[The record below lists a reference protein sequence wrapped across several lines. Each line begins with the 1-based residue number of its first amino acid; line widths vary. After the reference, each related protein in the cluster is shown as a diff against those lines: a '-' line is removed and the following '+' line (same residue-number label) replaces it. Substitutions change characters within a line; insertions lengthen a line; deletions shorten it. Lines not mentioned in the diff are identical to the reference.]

1 MHIHFP
7 FRGKV
12 SHFCYNILHDLSIPI
27 LIPQEEKIAA
37 LQGFADQL
45 IRSRHYAA
53 VEVAER
59 RASVLAQWSKLK
71 SAMGKWRSLLGHS
84 QSLQHFK
91 READEA
97 TAWMGEKMQVA
108 CDDSYKDPTN
118 LPVSTYFWVINHGK
132 NFSISM
138 YLYMHICK
146 FCAQISQVH

>member
-1 MHIHFP
+1 M
-7 FRGKV
+7 
-12 SHFCYNILHDLSIPI
+12 
-27 LIPQEEKIAA
+27 
-37 LQGFADQL
+37 QGSADQL

-97 TAWMGEKMQVA
+97 AAWMGEKMQVA

-118 LPVSTYFWVINHGK
+118 LPVSAYI
-132 NFSISM
+132 
-138 YLYMHICK
+138 
-146 FCAQISQVH
+146 

>member
-1 MHIHFP
+1 MEKYHNSGYI
-7 FRGKV
+7 
-12 SHFCYNILHDLSIPI
+12 HDLSIPI
-27 LIPQEEKIAA
+27 PILQEEKIAA

-118 LPVSTYFWVINHGK
+118 LPVSTCFWVINHGK
-132 NFSISM
+132 KFSIFVFI
-138 YLYMHICK
+138 HICE
-146 FCAQISQVH
+146 FCAQISQVC

>member
-1 MHIHFP
+1 MGHPYVPHP
-7 FRGKV
+7 
-12 SHFCYNILHDLSIPI
+12 LSIYVHSIFELTTFVNVHI
-27 LIPQEEKIAA
+27 LCRSQEEKIAA

-71 SAMGKWRSLLGHS
+71 SAMGKWRSLLGQS

-97 TAWMGEKMQVA
+97 AAWMAEKMQVA

-118 LPVSTYFWVINHGK
+118 LPVSR
-132 NFSISM
+132 S
-138 YLYMHICK
+138 LYI
-146 FCAQISQVH
+146 V

>member
-1 MHIHFP
+1 MHLLWSLYSTKGALNFLFP
-7 FRGKV
+7 
-12 SHFCYNILHDLSIPI
+12 IP
-27 LIPQEEKIAA
+27 IPQEEKIAA

-97 TAWMGEKMQVA
+97 AAWMGEKMQVA

-118 LPVSTYFWVINHGK
+118 LPVSACSFVVNRAH
-132 NFSISM
+132 
-138 YLYMHICK
+138 LQ
-146 FCAQISQVH
+146 FCAQIISLTQP

>member
-1 MHIHFP
+1 MKILKNLFKHRCIVTREFP
-7 FRGKV
+7 CTKLLLLPMV
-12 SHFCYNILHDLSIPI
+12 P
-27 LIPQEEKIAA
+27 IPQEEKIVA

-71 SAMGKWRSLLGHS
+71 SAMGKWRSLLGQS

-97 TAWMGEKMQVA
+97 AAWMAEKMQVA

-118 LPVSTYFWVINHGK
+118 LPVSTKSYTI
-132 NFSISM
+132 I
-138 YLYMHICK
+138 HIC
-146 FCAQISQVH
+146 VHNCIVLVYF